1 MSTGGG
7 QSVRGFNLYSFYAI
21 LLPGTAFTIVI
32 FPLLPASI
40 NVNPILALVPLL
52 AIGFVVGQVLH
63 TIGVYIL
70 SLPDRHEM
78 TTSHREFFEALLTDG
93 NLPFE
98 HTIQTSL
105 CQSFVQTF
113 NRVYGGSIFSDIQS
127 ESASEGADGDGD
139 CADRDTGVDSVPEND
154 ASSEE
159 DAFFSTALA
168 TNSRD
173 AAALAYTVV
182 RSDIHNDGRGRS
194 RLFQSTYAFCRSVM
208 VMLPLLWFLYA
219 MYALLDWFDIPS
231 TVLENIG
238 ASPTQALYTPL
249 VKEVITQSPIVA
261 VIATLATAVGLPV
274 FQSATKQY
282 KRYYVEYILADF
294 TTIHV
299 EADETSDDN

>member
-1 MSTGGG
+1 
-7 QSVRGFNLYSFYAI
+7 
-21 LLPGTAFTIVI
+21 
-32 FPLLPASI
+32 
-40 NVNPILALVPLL
+40 
-52 AIGFVVGQVLH
+52 
-63 TIGVYIL
+63 
-70 SLPDRHEM
+70 
-78 TTSHREFFEALLTDG
+78 
-93 NLPFE
+93 
-98 HTIQTSL
+98 
-105 CQSFVQTF
+105 
-113 NRVYGGSIFSDIQS
+113 
-127 ESASEGADGDGD
+127 
-139 CADRDTGVDSVPEND
+139 
-154 ASSEE
+154 
-159 DAFFSTALA
+159 
-168 TNSRD
+168 
-173 AAALAYTVV
+173 
-182 RSDIHNDGRGRS
+182 
-194 RLFQSTYAFCRSVM
+194 M